1 LKKVIVAQKLK
12 QEILDMLSQVG
23 VVEIVKEG
31 DVEDLKA
38 KLPGAEC
45 IILGT
50 WVKLNAEMLALADG
64 LKVISRT
71 GVGVDNVDVEEATKK
86 GIMVLNTPTANA
98 ISVAE
103 HTISFICALSKYIVY
118 LDTAIRN
125 NNFKARRQYLP
136 VDLDGKVLG
145 LIGFGTIGKQVAHKC
160 NAAFNMK
167 ALAYDPW
174 VKTAPD
180 YTTLVDSM
188 DEVFK
193 NADFIS
199 IHLPLLP
206 TTRNLVNAEKLSMIK
221 PSAFLINTSRGGIVD
236 EVALAD
242 ALKNGTIA
250 GAALDVFESEPPSSE
265 SPLLKLPN
273 IIMTPHSAALTQ
285 ECTVRVAMCAAQG
298 VIDYLNGTTPEF
310 IYNRKQLNIG

>member
-1 LKKVIVAQKLK
+1 MKKIIVAQKLK
-12 QEILDMLSQVG
+12 QEILDKISQVG
-23 VVEIVKEG
+23 TVETVKEG
-31 DVEDLKA
+31 DVDDLKA

-50 WVKLNAEMLALADG
+50 WVKLNAEMLTLADS

-86 GIMVLNTPTANA
+86 GIMVLNTPQANA

-103 HTISFICALSKYIVY
+103 HTVTFVCALSKYIVY

-125 NNFKARRQYLP
+125 DNFKARRQYLP
-136 VDLDGKVLG
+136 VDIDGKVLG
-145 LIGFGTIGKQVAHKC
+145 LIGYGAIGKQVAQKL
-160 NAAFNMK
+160 NVAFNMK
-167 ALAYDPW
+167 AIAYDPW
-174 VKTAPD
+174 IKEAPE
-180 YTTLVDSM
+180 YTTLVDNM

-199 IHLPLLP
+199 VHLPLLP
-206 TTRNLVNAEKLSMIK
+206 TTRNTVNAEKLKLMK
-221 PSAFLINTSRGGIVD
+221 PSAFVINTSRGGIVD

-250 GAALDVFESEPPSSE
+250 GAALDVFESEPPSAE
-265 SPLLKLPN
+265 SPLLGLPN

-285 ECTVRVAMCAAQG
+285 ECTVRVATCAAQG
-298 VIDYLNGTTPEF
+298 VIDYLNGVTPKF
-310 IYNRKQLNIG
+310 IYNRKQLNID

>member
-206 TTRNLVNAEKLSMIK
+206 TTKNLVNAEKLSMIK

-298 VIDYLNGTTPEF
+298 VVDYLNGTTPEF